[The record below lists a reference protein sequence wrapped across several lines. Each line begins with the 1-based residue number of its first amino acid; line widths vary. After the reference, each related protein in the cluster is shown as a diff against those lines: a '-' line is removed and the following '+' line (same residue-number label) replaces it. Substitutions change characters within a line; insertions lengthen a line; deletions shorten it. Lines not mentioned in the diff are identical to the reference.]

1 MVPLPP
7 RLPPHRGRPA
17 ATFAGLAVVAVL
29 ALPGV
34 PRAVTAQDAGGIGD
48 VDFQVSCEPA
58 VQEDFDRAVALL
70 HHMMYQEARSTFQ
83 AIADEDPSCGM
94 AFWGAATTMFQPLW
108 PARPSEQ
115 DRERAWQALQRAREV
130 GVGTDRERALLRA
143 TEAFFQDPSEDV
155 WWPRIRRWADA
166 MEEARMA
173 HPGDADVAAL
183 YGLSLLAAGQV
194 ADDQR
199 ALNARAAEVLAEVHE
214 RKPLHPGAI
223 HYTIHANDI
232 SGRAGESPG
241 IVGSY
246 DGIAPSVPHALHMPS
261 HIYVRLGAWPDVIE
275 WNRKSADAAL
285 DFPAGDRLSLHYAHA
300 LDYLLYAHLQRGDD
314 GRAGALLEELQARDD
329 RFQEDFATAF
339 HLAVMPAR
347 YAVERRAWDRA
358 AVLAPRA
365 PDYLA
370 WDRYRWPEA
379 LSWVARGLGAVHTG
393 DLPAAR
399 EAEARLEE
407 LRQQAA
413 ADDEQAFA
421 TYIEIDRLI
430 LSGWLAQ
437 VQGESQVAEARIR
450 EAAEL
455 EGTVEKH
462 PITPGALLPPY
473 EALGDLLME
482 QERPMEALEAYEASL
497 EIWPNRY
504 RSLLGAARAARD
516 AGEAQRSQDHY
527 RTLLDVTRGSDS
539 DRPGVREARQA
550 LGD

>member
-1 MVPLPP
+1 MFPLPP
-7 RLPPHRGRPA
+7 RFRAPHGGHP
-17 ATFAGLAVVAVL
+17 ATFAGLAVAAIL
-29 ALPGV
+29 ALSGV
-34 PRAVTAQDAGGIGD
+34 PETAAAQDTSEIGD
-48 VDFQVSCEPA
+48 VDFQVSCDPA
-58 VQEDFDRAVALL
+58 VLEDFDRALALL
-70 HHMMYQEARSTFQ
+70 HHMMYQQARNTFQ

-94 AFWGAATTMFQPLW
+94 AFWGVATTMFQPLW
-108 PARPSEQ
+108 PARPSAE
-115 DRERAWQALQRAREV
+115 DRERAWQALQRAREG
-130 GVGTDRERALLRA
+130 GVGSDRERALLQA
-143 TEAFFQDPSEDV
+143 TEAFFQDPSEDE

-166 MEEARMA
+166 MEEAREA
-173 HPGDADVAAL
+173 HPDDPDVAAL
-183 YGLSLLAAGQV
+183 YGLSVLAAGQV

-199 ALNARAAEVLAEVHE
+199 ARNARAAEVLAEVHD
-214 RKPLHPGAI
+214 RNPLHPGAI

-232 SGRAGESPG
+232 TGRASESPE

-246 DGIAPSVPHALHMPS
+246 DDIAPSVPHALHMPS
-261 HIYVRLGAWPDVIE
+261 HIYVRLGEWPDVIE

-285 DFPAGDRLSLHYAHA
+285 DFPAGERLSLHYAHA
-300 LDYLLYAHLQRGDD
+300 LDYLLYANLQRGDD
-314 GRAGALLEELQARDD
+314 QRAEAVLEELQAQDD
-329 RFQEDFATAF
+329 RFQEDFASAF

-347 YAVERRAWDRA
+347 YAVERRAWDEA

-379 LSWVARGLGAVHTG
+379 LTWVARGLGAVHTG
-393 DLPAAR
+393 DLLAAR
-399 EAEARLEE
+399 EAEARLDT

-413 ADDEQAFA
+413 AADEEAFA

-430 LSGWLAQ
+430 LSGWLSQ
-437 VQGESQVAEARIR
+437 VQGEPQVAEARIR

-482 QERPMEALEAYEASL
+482 QERPAEALEAYEASL
-497 EIWPNRY
+497 EVWPNRY

-516 AGEAQRSQDHY
+516 AGEGQRSQDHY
-527 RTLLDVTRGSDS
+527 RTLLDVTGGSDS

-550 LGD
+550 MGG